1 MARND
6 ESTNQPA
13 TNGVNHHA
21 PAELFALTPTL
32 WDRVCEV
39 LRQRLGGDNFQR
51 CFSGTSGRLADD
63 GRFIITVPN
72 PIHQLWIE
80 SNHTAAVADAVAEV
94 TGVPAVI
101 EFHVATE
108 PVPASAS
115 VCSDA

>member
-1 MARND
+1 LVVTISSAA
-6 ESTNQPA
+6 SA
-13 TNGVNHHA
+13 A
-21 PAELFALTPTL
+21 P
-32 WDRVCEV
+32 C
-39 LRQRLGGDNFQR
+39 
-51 CFSGTSGRLADD
+51 GRLADD

-108 PVPASAS
+108 PVPASAAF
-115 VCSDA
+115 VPMPEIKAARVTASDQAAHSLFQ